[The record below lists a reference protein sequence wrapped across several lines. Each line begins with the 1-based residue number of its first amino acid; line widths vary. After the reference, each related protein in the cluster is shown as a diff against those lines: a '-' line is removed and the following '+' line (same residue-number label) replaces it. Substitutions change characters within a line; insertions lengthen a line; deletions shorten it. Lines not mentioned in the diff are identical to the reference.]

1 MEDSNKPLMK
11 YFEKFSNV
19 NNYNFYKNKLQDLSK
34 YRFLGVI
41 KLKDL
46 EIPRI
51 GPNDELKNFHKLL
64 YDFNNDQIKEI
75 KFVIKSYEE
84 DTIDS
89 TEECLDLINIILKNN
104 LDSKHIELIT
114 RIKYDVENDT
124 KLYEKEYT
132 SILQINKDDF
142 LINLLMSFL
151 IRRII

>member
-1 MEDSNKPLMK
+1 MEDSNKNLMK

>member
-1 MEDSNKPLMK
+1 M
-11 YFEKFSNV
+11 
-19 NNYNFYKNKLQDLSK
+19 SK